1 MNLNKKISIYK
12 INYNDIDIPAESI
25 NNFQKIFTLLRKKLQ
40 IKNLRKN
47 HLDSLLK
54 KIKGKFCK
62 AIHEGLKVCLNLLIN
77 RLPQS
82 FITNITLDY
91 NKKMLNK
98 KIIEIYDEY
107 KILPEI
113 DKMKNY
119 LKNDKKE
126 IFFDFIHQKYKEC
139 YDSYIKSDR
148 FKKDLNEIVMLEGK
162 KFGILYEF
170 VAINFILY
178 YENNQ
183 QIFKKTEEEKSLDI
197 SKEKEDIKNEIN
209 EDKKLFN
216 ISTEQK
222 NEK

>member
-12 INYNDIDIPAESI
+12 INYNDINIPAESI

-126 IFFDFIHQKYKEC
+126 IFFDFINQKYKEC
-139 YDSYIKSDR
+139 YDNYIKSDR

-183 QIFKKTEEEKSLDI
+183 QIFKKTEEEKNLDI

>member
-126 IFFDFIHQKYKEC
+126 IF
-139 YDSYIKSDR
+139 
-148 FKKDLNEIVMLEGK
+148 L
-162 KFGILYEF
+162 ILF
-170 VAINFILY
+170 
-178 YENNQ
+178 
-183 QIFKKTEEEKSLDI
+183 
-197 SKEKEDIKNEIN
+197 IKNIKN
-209 EDKKLFN
+209 VMIVILKAIDSKK
-216 ISTEQK
+216 I
-222 NEK
+222 

>member
-183 QIFKKTEEEKSLDI
+183 QIFKKTEEEKNLDI

>member
-12 INYNDIDIPAESI
+12 INYNDINIPAESI

-113 DKMKNY
+113 DKLKNY

>member
-1 MNLNKKISIYK
+1 MNLNKTISIYK
-12 INYNDIDIPAESI
+12 INYNDIDIPAENI
-25 NNFQKIFTLLRKKLQ
+25 NNFQKIFTLIRKKLQ

-47 HLDSLLK
+47 QLDSLLK

-126 IFFDFIHQKYKEC
+126 IFFDFINQKYKEC
-139 YDSYIKSDR
+139 YDNYIKSDR

>member
-12 INYNDIDIPAESI
+12 INYNDINIPAESI

-197 SKEKEDIKNEIN
+197 SKEKEDIKNEII

>member
-12 INYNDIDIPAESI
+12 INYNDINIPAESI

-126 IFFDFIHQKYKEC
+126 IFFDFINQKYKEC
-139 YDSYIKSDR
+139 YDNYIKSDR

-197 SKEKEDIKNEIN
+197 SKEKEDIKNEII

>member
-12 INYNDIDIPAESI
+12 INYNDINIPAESI

>member
-25 NNFQKIFTLLRKKLQ
+25 NNFQKIFTLIRKKLQ

-47 HLDSLLK
+47 QLDSLLK

-126 IFFDFIHQKYKEC
+126 IFFDFINQKYKEC
-139 YDSYIKSDR
+139 YDNYIKSDR

-197 SKEKEDIKNEIN
+197 SKEKEDIKNEII

>member
-12 INYNDIDIPAESI
+12 INYNDINIPAESI

-183 QIFKKTEEEKSLDI
+183 QIYKKAEEEKSLDI

>member
-1 MNLNKKISIYK
+1 MNLNKTISIYK
-12 INYNDIDIPAESI
+12 INYNDIDIPAENI
-25 NNFQKIFTLLRKKLQ
+25 NNFQKIFTLIRKKLQ

-47 HLDSLLK
+47 QLDSLLK

-62 AIHEGLKVCLNLLIN
+62 DIHEGLKVCLNLLIN

-98 KIIEIYDEY
+98 KRIEIYDEY

-126 IFFDFIHQKYKEC
+126 IFFDFINQKYKEC
-139 YDSYIKSDR
+139 YDNYIKSDR

-197 SKEKEDIKNEIN
+197 SKEKEDIKNEII

>member
-139 YDSYIKSDR
+139 YDNYIKSDR

>member
-12 INYNDIDIPAESI
+12 INYNDINIPAESI

-139 YDSYIKSDR
+139 YDNYIKSDR

-197 SKEKEDIKNEIN
+197 SKEKEDIKNEII

>member
-148 FKKDLNEIVMLEGK
+148 FKKDLNEIIMLEGK

-197 SKEKEDIKNEIN
+197 SKEKEDIKNEII

>member
-197 SKEKEDIKNEIN
+197 SKEKEDIKNEII

>member
-113 DKMKNY
+113 DKLKNY

>member
-12 INYNDIDIPAESI
+12 INYNDINIPAESI

-113 DKMKNY
+113 DKLKNY

-197 SKEKEDIKNEIN
+197 SKEKEDIKNEII

>member
-12 INYNDIDIPAESI
+12 INYNDINIPAESI

-126 IFFDFIHQKYKEC
+126 IFFDFINQKYKEC
-139 YDSYIKSDR
+139 YDNYIKSDR

-197 SKEKEDIKNEIN
+197 SKEKEDIKNEII

-216 ISTEQK
+216 I
-222 NEK
+222 

>member
-126 IFFDFIHQKYKEC
+126 IFFDFINQKYKEC
-139 YDSYIKSDR
+139 YDNYIKSDR

-170 VAINFILY
+170 VAINFVLY

-197 SKEKEDIKNEIN
+197 SKEKEDIKNEII

>member
-1 MNLNKKISIYK
+1 MNLNQTISIYK
-12 INYNDIDIPAESI
+12 INYNDIDIPAEYI
-25 NNFQKIFTLLRKKLQ
+25 NNFQKIFTLIRKKLQ

-47 HLDSLLK
+47 QLDSLLK

-98 KIIEIYDEY
+98 KIIEIYDDY
-107 KILPEI
+107 KILPDI

-119 LKNDKKE
+119 LKTDKKD
-126 IFFDFIHQKYKEC
+126 IFIDFIHQKYKDC
-139 YDSYIKSDR
+139 YDNYINSDR

-183 QIFKKTEEEKSLDI
+183 QIYKKAEEEKSLDI
-197 SKEKEDIKNEIN
+197 SKEKEDTKNEIN

-216 ISTEQK
+216 ISTEHK
-222 NEK
+222 NEN

>member
-1 MNLNKKISIYK
+1 MNLNKTISIYK
-12 INYNDIDIPAESI
+12 INYNDIDIPAENI
-25 NNFQKIFTLLRKKLQ
+25 NNFQKIFTLIRKKLQ

-47 HLDSLLK
+47 QLDSLLK

-62 AIHEGLKVCLNLLIN
+62 AIHEGLKICLNLLIN

-98 KIIEIYDEY
+98 KIIEIYDDY
-107 KILPEI
+107 KILPDI

-119 LKNDKKE
+119 LKTDKKD
-126 IFFDFIHQKYKEC
+126 IFFDFIHQKYKDC
-139 YDSYIKSDR
+139 YDNYINSDR

>member
-183 QIFKKTEEEKSLDI
+183 QIFKKTEEEKILDI
-197 SKEKEDIKNEIN
+197 SKEKEDIKNEII

>member
-12 INYNDIDIPAESI
+12 INYNDINIPAESI

-126 IFFDFIHQKYKEC
+126 IFFDFINQKYKEC
-139 YDSYIKSDR
+139 YDNYIKSDR
-148 FKKDLNEIVMLEGK
+148 FKKDLNEIAMLEGK

>member
-197 SKEKEDIKNEIN
+197 SKEKEDIKNEII

-216 ISTEQK
+216 I
-222 NEK
+222 

>member
-126 IFFDFIHQKYKEC
+126 IFFFFIHQKYKEC

-197 SKEKEDIKNEIN
+197 SKEKEDIKNEII

>member
-12 INYNDIDIPAESI
+12 INYNDINIPAESI

-126 IFFDFIHQKYKEC
+126 IFFDFINQKYKEC

>member
-1 MNLNKKISIYK
+1 MNLNKTISIYK
-12 INYNDIDIPAESI
+12 INYNDIDIPAENI
-25 NNFQKIFTLLRKKLQ
+25 NNFQKIFTLIRKKLQ

-47 HLDSLLK
+47 QLDSLLK

-126 IFFDFIHQKYKEC
+126 IFFDFINQKYKEC
-139 YDSYIKSDR
+139 YDNYIKSDR

-183 QIFKKTEEEKSLDI
+183 QIYKKAEEEKSLDI
-197 SKEKEDIKNEIN
+197 SKEKEDTKNEIN

-216 ISTEQK
+216 ISTEHK
-222 NEK
+222 NEN

>member
-12 INYNDIDIPAESI
+12 INYNDINIPAESI

-126 IFFDFIHQKYKEC
+126 IFFDFINQKYKEC
-139 YDSYIKSDR
+139 YDNYIKSDR

>member
-126 IFFDFIHQKYKEC
+126 IFFDFINQKYKEC
-139 YDSYIKSDR
+139 YDNYIKSDR

-197 SKEKEDIKNEIN
+197 SKEKEDIKNEII

>member
-12 INYNDIDIPAESI
+12 INYNDINIPAESI

-113 DKMKNY
+113 DKLKNY

-197 SKEKEDIKNEIN
+197 SKEKEDIKNEII
-209 EDKKLFN
+209 EDKKIFN